1 MGGLEAGAL
10 LFFALARSQGAE
22 VLHQLFDV
30 AVGEVIAEGG
40 HARPPDRRAAV
51 LDDVEEVAIGLAA
64 RALGEVAGAQEEKG
78 GAPGAPAVAPVALDA
93 VGVEEALAARGPG
106 RWARIAQ
113 QPCQSAGEDADAEQ
127 SGGEDDEGSAH
138 LTGNTP

>member
-40 HARPPDRRAAV
+40 HARSPDRRPAV

-64 RALGEVAGAQEEKG
+64 HALGEVAGLQQEESS
-78 GAPGAPAVAPVALDA
+78 APRAPAIASVALDA

-106 RWARIAQ
+106 RRARVAE
-113 QPCQSAGEDADAEQ
+113 QPRQAPGEEADAEQ
-127 SGGEDDEGSAH
+127 GGSQDDEGAAH
-138 LTGNTP
+138 RKGNTP